1 MRFEAE
7 NIGYVI
13 PSLVVSHFLKDLL
26 KHGKYTGFPTLGVE
40 TQTMENAQLRES
52 FGMTA
57 EPRGKSVFNGFQ
69 CVFNEFQ

>member
-1 MRFEAE
+1 MGIAFQSMNADEAE

-40 TQTMENAQLRES
+40 TQTMEPL
-52 FGMTA
+52 G
-57 EPRGKSVFNGFQ
+57 PRSLYVI
-69 CVFNEFQ
+69 